1 MISKEERRANLMR
14 ASAMTR
20 VQDAQIQ
27 NSLNGMSDEEVQN
40 FVDSN
45 PDVAEMLT
53 VGADTDNSG
62 IIINYANQ
70 PNKQEKISIDLPWE
84 ETSL

>member
-62 IIINYANQ
+62 NIINYDNQ
-70 PNKQEKISIDLPWE
+70 PNKQDAIYINLTW
-84 ETSL
+84 